1 MGRYDVFSNKK
12 AGSDPVLS
20 EKTIVSR
27 SVVSVAVALL
37 QVMHREMPKTMQN
50 GDVAFILLV
59 QCANS
64 EKWEV
69 TVLNSKY
76 KYLTKVTINVCL
88 PSPYN
93 ADSYYIRLI

>member
-1 MGRYDVFSNKK
+1 
-12 AGSDPVLS
+12 
-20 EKTIVSR
+20 
-27 SVVSVAVALL
+27 
-37 QVMHREMPKTMQN
+37 MQN
-50 GDVAFILLV
+50 GDVAFLLLV

-88 PSPYN
+88 PSLYN
-93 ADSYYIRLI
+93 ADSYYIT